1 MLCSVALVVFDS
13 VTQWTIAL
21 QASVSIQILQARILE
36 WVSMPSSRGSSLPR
50 DSTCISYVSGTDGT
64 QLLHHFPAWED
75 TSEEVKAN
83 EPTRVE
89 PWSNRI
95 GVLISRDTRE
105 LIFSSGIKG
114 ESCNDTGEVTHP

>member
-1 MLCSVALVVFDS
+1 MDCSLPGSS
-13 VTQWTIAL
+13 VHGI
-21 QASVSIQILQARILE
+21 SQARILE